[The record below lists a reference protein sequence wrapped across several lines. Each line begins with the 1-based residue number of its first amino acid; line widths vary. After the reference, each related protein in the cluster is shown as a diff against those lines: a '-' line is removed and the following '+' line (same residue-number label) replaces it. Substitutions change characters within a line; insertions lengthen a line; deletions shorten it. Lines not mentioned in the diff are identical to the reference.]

1 MIFPNSDFL
10 SKSPPQSLKERGQ
23 AWLPSAVPPS
33 FLRLTFHKFSI
44 GTCIYIVFLIC
55 ISFYFFQVIW
65 HINPSGGDAGEDSIV
80 LQADEV
86 IGGSDSGFG
95 LKYEASALAIE
106 GHT

>member
-1 MIFPNSDFL
+1 MRMF
-10 SKSPPQSLKERGQ
+10 
-23 AWLPSAVPPS
+23 
-33 FLRLTFHKFSI
+33 
-44 GTCIYIVFLIC
+44 IY
-55 ISFYFFQVIW
+55 QVIW

-95 LKYEASALAIE
+95 LKYEAAALAIE

>member
-1 MIFPNSDFL
+1 MRMFKLIVL
-10 SKSPPQSLKERGQ
+10 L
-23 AWLPSAVPPS
+23 L
-33 FLRLTFHKFSI
+33 LTCVKPLVKTRF
-44 GTCIYIVFLIC
+44 IY
-55 ISFYFFQVIW
+55 QVIW

-95 LKYEASALAIE
+95 LKYEAAALAIE

>member
-1 MIFPNSDFL
+1 MNFTEYLTNNHK
-10 SKSPPQSLKERGQ
+10 KSALC
-23 AWLPSAVPPS
+23 V
-33 FLRLTFHKFSI
+33 
-44 GTCIYIVFLIC
+44 Y
-55 ISFYFFQVIW
+55 QVIW

-95 LKYEASALAIE
+95 LKYEAAALAIE

>member
-1 MIFPNSDFL
+1 MRMFKLIVL
-10 SKSPPQSLKERGQ
+10 LLTCVKSLAKSL
-23 AWLPSAVPPS
+23 
-33 FLRLTFHKFSI
+33 FTFH
-44 GTCIYIVFLIC
+44 
-55 ISFYFFQVIW
+55 QVIW

-95 LKYEASALAIE
+95 LKYEAAALAIE